1 MSDLL
6 FSVKDHVAYI
16 TMNRPDSLNAFSEE
30 MIVEWI
36 KALEEVRDSDDI
48 RVVVLSGNGR
58 GFCAGGDIKEM
69 SKGRGFFNSS
79 EDISSTALNRKN
91 SIWKSSTSTPT
102 TSRNR

>member
-58 GFCAGGDIKEM
+58 GFVLAVTLK
-69 SKGRGFFNSS
+69 K
-79 EDISSTALNRKN
+79 
-91 SIWKSSTSTPT
+91 
-102 TSRNR
+102 

>member
-69 SKGRGFFNSS
+69 SREEDFLTVLKISVVQHLTEKIQSGKKFN
-79 EDISSTALNRKN
+79 EYPYYFK
-91 SIWKSSTSTPT
+91 K
-102 TSRNR
+102 